1 MPCYHETKTGSEASP
16 LGFCWRGHF
25 MSKDFCLA
33 RVPLSQSFDKREQ
46 AFHGGDFCLCLFGF
60 SRALAKRKPRDSLL
74 CHLCSWV
81 PSCQLCLRLL
91 YIYNAQHV
99 KLHLVGGKER
109 KASNPSCSELEILF
123 FSFYTLFIPLS
134 PSGDVSGY

>member
-1 MPCYHETKTGSEASP
+1 
-16 LGFCWRGHF
+16 

-46 AFHGGDFCLCLFGF
+46 AFHGGDFCLCLLGF

-74 CHLCSWV
+74 CHLCSRV
-81 PSCQLCLRLL
+81 PSWSANYVYVCFI

-109 KASNPSCSELEILF
+109 KASTPSCSELKILF
-123 FSFYTLFIPLS
+123 SCYTLFIPLS
-134 PSGDVSGY
+134 PSGDVSGYRILLRTCGSL